1 MIATT
6 IINSMSVKPE
16 RDDDERDDA
25 ERDDAERDD
34 AERDDAERD
43 DDERVAPVK
52 QVKKLLNMH
61 VPFRE

>member
-16 RDDDERDDA
+16 RDDD
-25 ERDDAERDD
+25 ERDD

>member
-1 MIATT
+1 
-6 IINSMSVKPE
+6 MSVKPE

>member
-16 RDDDERDDA
+16 RDDD